1 MKIQVLGSGAG
12 GGFPQWNCNCSNC
25 NGLRIGK
32 INALPRSQSSIAIST
47 DNKNWIL
54 FNASPDIRSQLE
66 RFPESHPSDGVRGT
80 GIRGVVL
87 VDSQID
93 HSTGLLILREGCPID
108 VYTTEMV
115 HKDLSTGYPIFNML
129 KHWNG
134 GLVWH
139 KIELDSKPFTVEGV
153 DYLQI
158 TAVQLSGKAPPYSP
172 HRHDP
177 HPGDNIGLYVED
189 IKNGAS
195 LFYAPGLAGLDPGMK
210 QYLSDAD
217 CILVDGTFWTDE
229 EMIDAGV
236 GTQRALELGH
246 LPQSGENGMID
257 LLREFNARK
266 VLIHINNTNPILIE
280 NSPERHILRDEG
292 IEVAYDG
299 MVVQLGDH

>member
-12 GGFPQWNCNCSNC
+12 GGFPQWNCNCRNC
-25 NGLRIGK
+25 HGLRTGK
-32 INALPRSQSSIAIST
+32 INAVPRSQSSIAVST
-47 DNKNWIL
+47 DNRNWVL

-66 RFPESHPSDGVRGT
+66 RFPGSHPSDGVRGT

-93 HSTGLLILREGCPID
+93 HSTGLLILREGCPVD

-115 HKDLSTGYPIFNML
+115 HNDLSTGYPIFNML

-134 GLVWH
+134 GLIWH
-139 KIELDSKPFTVEGV
+139 KIELDTKPFSVEGV
-153 DYLQI
+153 DHLQI

-189 IKNGAS
+189 LKNGGS
-195 LFYAPGLAGLDPGMK
+195 LFYVPGLASLDPGMK

-229 EMIDAGV
+229 EMFDAGV

-257 LLREFNARK
+257 LLREYNARK

-280 NSPERHILRDEG
+280 NSPERHILRDKG

-299 MVVQLGDH
+299 MVVQLGDQ